1 MLSLTLW
8 LGFLLEFKTH
18 QIDCDVLPIRQVDA
32 AGFLEALAGQ
42 VDRFAVTGFSVGAGK
57 FAAPGRRKLYLRPS
71 FADGAFRGN
80 GSLSFHIPA

>member
-1 MLSLTLW
+1 MRLD
-8 LGFLLEFKTH
+8 FLQLKTDP
-18 QIDCDVLPIRQVDA
+18 IDGDDFPVRQVDA
-32 AGFLEALAGQ
+32 AGFLEALVGH

-71 FADGAFRGN
+71 FADGAFRRN